1 MDENTSSDLV
11 FFKVFNEIGI
21 INQLGSTAF
30 EKTLPDGL
38 KISQFSVLNHFVR
51 VGDGSTPLQ
60 LANAFQVTK
69 GAMTNTLKRLLARE
83 LITVSPDPDDGR
95 QKRVFITP
103 KGRSTRDQCI
113 QGAAPLF
120 DALKKQLNESDFRSA
135 IPFLKKLREILD
147 DQRNPYGKNFPGER
161 PRPDMDQA
169 RATGKA
175 GDLGPET

>member
-1 MDENTSSDLV
+1 MDENNSADMV

-38 KISQFSVLNHFVR
+38 KISQFGVLNHFVR

-83 LITVSPDPDDGR
+83 LITVSPDPEDGR
-95 QKRVFITP
+95 KKRVFITP
-103 KGRSTRDQCI
+103 KGRITRDQCI
-113 QGAAPLF
+113 QGAVPLF
-120 DALKKQLNESDFRSA
+120 DTLKNQLNEHEFKRA
-135 IPFLKKLREILD
+135 IPFLQKLREILD
-147 DQRNPYGKNFPGER
+147 EQRNPYGKNFPGER
-161 PRPDMDQA
+161 PHPDENRSRDA
-169 RATGKA
+169 
-175 GDLGPET
+175 D